1 MSSSSSTVSTS
12 GERGALGRS
21 GSQSP
26 SPGMSKLMKRTLS
39 FMKMPPHAQKN
50 AVAPPTLPESAV
62 ADMPDSDSN
71 DEDETF
77 LNAMQ
82 MEAPCVEQVACL
94 MLLLKSRMMLRRMI
108 AAKQFTERLSKGDL
122 NAFEVTKLVQGQDA
136 SDDSDFIVRISEL
149 KKQLMAEIRKAR
161 DKEREVAVLDKTI
174 SLVVLNVVSV
184 AAEKARHTKAPPAS
198 AGAVNVNVLSATKLE
213 KYSHLFHLLQ
223 SEPVYLARLMDA
235 VEAKVDEQSM
245 KELLDTIIITM
256 YGDAFAPREEFLLLS
271 FFEHAIERI
280 MSQATKVM
288 SFVQNPFLPPM
299 VITYNKRK
307 QGVEYLQATL
317 GPVMKQFLAEKL
329 TLDPNA
335 RTIHDRYVKETE
347 VNEGRKVEKRNLTDD
362 ECAALPEIKEEVSR
376 RLEHLKR
383 HSLLFFEAICS
394 TVNKLPYGLRWI
406 CKRIHDAAMD
416 AFPDASE
423 DDINRLTVHF
433 VYFRFINLGIV
444 TPDPFKIVDI
454 QVPPESLFSLLQV
467 SKVIYNMFNLSL
479 FHESAERW
487 LAPLNPWIMSHADSV
502 RKYLHA
508 VLQVDPPEEYLQ
520 VGSYMELMHLV
531 KPVILVEAK
540 ELVNVHTLL
549 QDNLTE
555 VALKA
560 NDPLLELM
568 KDLGPAETYPDD
580 GKAIQLT
587 LVNKFPPMDD
597 PQSEINQL
605 YSKTKTMVV
614 QALRQNP
621 SQPVAGMSLE
631 AILEAGQAAAAKGS
645 SYDKLVDEILE
656 NLEKLEREHKVSSED
671 GYAEFLKAVTLE
683 ITNRERV
690 REQQKKEVNR
700 LEAAINQ
707 VGRQLK
713 VMTEQIA
720 QYKMF
725 LDSCLKSHMHV
736 MMGGATKTGKLGP
749 FKFSYLE
756 MVKRGVI
763 IESEVPKYLQKKT
776 RLQISSEEAGVFDVE
791 VMLPRPLPSEKMQ
804 LQLADLLDKR
814 DRNVERD
821 VQNNVTLDVNL
832 TLHWLNSLF
841 KR

>member
-1 MSSSSSTVSTS
+1 MSSKSSSSSTP
-12 GERGALGRS
+12 ERGALS
-21 GSQSP
+21 GSSSRSP
-26 SPGMSKLMKRTLS
+26 SMSTIVRRSLS
-39 FMKMPPHAQKN
+39 FMKIPAHSQQSPAASSMPE
-50 AVAPPTLPESAV
+50 T
-62 ADMPDSDSN
+62 DIPDSDETN

-136 SDDSDFIVRISEL
+136 SDDNDFIVRISEL

-161 DKEREVAVLDKTI
+161 EKEREVAILDKRI
-174 SLVVLNVVSV
+174 SLLVLNVVTV
-184 AAEKARHTKAPPAS
+184 AAEKTARRKPPPAS
-198 AGAVNVNVLSATKLE
+198 AGAGGPKGDVLSTAKLE
-213 KYSHLFHLLQ
+213 KYGHLFHLLQ
-223 SEPVYLARLMDA
+223 SEPVYLARLMDC
-235 VEAKVDEQSM
+235 VEAKIDEESM
-245 KELLDTIIITM
+245 KQLLDTIIITM

-335 RTIHDRYVKETE
+335 RTIHERMVKEIEITQ
-347 VNEGRKVEKRNLTDD
+347 GRKVERRNLTDD
-362 ECAALPEIKEEVSR
+362 ECAALPEIKAEVAQ
-376 RLEHLKR
+376 RLENLKR

-406 CKRIHDAAMD
+406 CKRIHDAALD

-454 QVPPESLFSLLQV
+454 QITPESLFSLLQV

-479 FHESAERW
+479 FHDSAERW

-502 RKYLHA
+502 RKYLNA
-508 VLQVDPPEEYLQ
+508 VLQVEPPADYLQ

-531 KPVILVEAK
+531 KPVILIEPK

-549 QDNLTE
+549 QENLSD

-568 KDLGPAETYPDD
+568 KDLGPPENYPDD

-597 PQSEINQL
+597 PQSEVNQL
-605 YSKTKTMVV
+605 YSKTKTLVV

-621 SQPVAGMSLE
+621 VPAVAGMTLV

-645 SYDKLVDEILE
+645 TYDKLVDEILE
-656 NLEKLEREHKVSSED
+656 NLDKLEREKKVTSED
-671 GYAEFLKAVTLE
+671 GYADFLKAVTLE

-707 VGRQLK
+707 VGRQQK
-713 VMTEQIA
+713 AMTEQIA

-725 LDSCLKSHMHV
+725 LDSCLKSHMQV
-736 MMGGATKTGKLGP
+736 MMGGSTKTGKLGP

-791 VMLPRPLPSEKMQ
+791 VILPRPLPTEKMQ